1 MKTYLLIFVLVGL
14 LIGGCTAPDPR
25 AKQAVQQSGKATS
38 EPNSPLP
45 LCQIEAIESCDV
57 ETVGTSETIY
67 RCPKC
72 KADVACPDCAK
83 KGCEDCT
90 GETCRCRLRN
100 PPSPET
106 ESAK

>member
-14 LIGGCTAPDPR
+14 LIGGCTTSEPR
-25 AKQAVQQSGKATS
+25 ANQAVQKAEKATS

-45 LCQIEAIESCDV
+45 FCQIEAIESCEV
-57 ETVGTSETIY
+57 ETVGASETIY
-67 RCPKC
+67 NCPKC
-72 KADVACPDCAK
+72 GADVTCPDCAK

-90 GETCRCRLRN
+90 DETCRCRLKN
-100 PPSPET
+100 APSPET